1 MKLKS
6 FDKYVKIPLCI
17 LLSLLMLS
25 SCGIIAINPPSF
37 EDEEET
43 TEAPETNPPYQ
54 VSEYEKYEAN
64 YSKEVAKFM
73 HDVTDADYGGG
84 SFLIAT
90 PKSALIVP
98 DETVGAVLSKEM
110 ELRNAFIESE
120 LNIVV
125 AEKKVDKNLMYDE
138 IRQAI
143 KSVSYYADLILINQS
158 DIGKY
163 AMGGAIANLSSLPGI
178 NLTADY
184 YNYSS
189 VEAGGGASKIYG
201 VAGNA
206 SLDMDALSAVFYNKD
221 LLAQITEENPYSLV
235 DNGSW
240 TWAKFLEYANG
251 VSGLGDGYYSF
262 GSQNAAMYLS
272 DLIYISCG
280 QKFVNVPQS
289 AMPQIA
295 FTADSAAP
303 IIDTIKSVL
312 NHEKR
317 NDNSL
322 EAISSFASGNTLF
335 LIDKLSTMKSIANSK
350 ANWGVLP
357 LPKYNA
363 EQKEY
368 KTLAYGEDA
377 MFFAMVPTVSDT
389 QKVSNVLA
397 MLNIA
402 SYGDLPSAYA
412 GDAMSYWLR
421 DNASTRMVDK
431 IMNSAT
437 YDFAYSYSNV
447 KNSIA
452 SATFT
457 AIRNPSIG
465 VSSVANYLNSWTRRF
480 NSDVYNMFKD

>member
-6 FDKYVKIPLCI
+6 FDKYIKVSVCI

-25 SCGIIAINPPSF
+25 SCGIIAINPPSI
-37 EDEEET
+37 DNGEET
-43 TEAPETNPPYQ
+43 TLPPETTPPYQ

-64 YSKEVAKFM
+64 YSKEVTKFL
-73 HDVTDADYGGG
+73 HDVSDADYGGG
-84 SFLIAT
+84 SFLVAT

-110 ELRNAFIESE
+110 KLRNDFIESE

-125 AEKKVDKNLMYDE
+125 SEKLVDKNTMYDQ

-143 KSVSYYADLILINQS
+143 KSVSYYSDLILLPQS
-158 DIGKY
+158 DLGKY
-163 AMGGAIANLSSLPGI
+163 VLGGAVANLSSLPGI
-178 NLTADY
+178 NLEGGY
-184 YNYSS
+184 YNHSA

-201 VAGNA
+201 IAGNA
-206 SLDMDALSAVFYNKD
+206 CLDMDALSAVFYNKT
-221 LLAQITEENPYSLV
+221 LMSQITEENVYSLV
-235 DNGSW
+235 DSGNW

-251 VSGLGDGYYSF
+251 VSKLGEGYYSF

-272 DLIYISCG
+272 DLIYVSCG
-280 QKFVNVPQS
+280 QKFVSVPKDS
-289 AMPQIA
+289 MPQLA
-295 FTADSAAP
+295 FTADSANP
-303 IIDTIKSVL
+303 VIDTIKSVL

-322 EAISSFASGNTLF
+322 EAINSFANGNTLF
-335 LIDKLSTMKSIANSK
+335 LIDKLSTMEAIANSK
-350 ANWGVLP
+350 ADWGVLP
-357 LPKYNA
+357 LPKYNT

-368 KTLAYGEDA
+368 YSLAYGEDA
-377 MFFAMVPTVSDT
+377 LFFAMVPTVSDT

-397 MLNIA
+397 LLNIA
-402 SYGDLPSAYA
+402 SYGDLPGAYA
-412 GDAMSYWLR
+412 ENAMIYYLR
-421 DNASTRMVDK
+421 DNTSTRMVD
-431 IMNSAT
+431 IIINSAT

-447 KNSIA
+447 RNSIA